1 MGRSG
6 MNGGGMRWI
15 VDVQIVADCGG
26 AGGGA
31 GGGATPHSPTFAEP
45 PISIY

>member
-1 MGRSG
+1 
-6 MNGGGMRWI
+6 MNGGGREQ

-31 GGGATPHSPTFAEP
+31 AGGGISHIP
-45 PISIY
+45 PVSQNSQFSTTLNI